1 MARARCEVEAVLLEF
16 LAARGIG
23 KEERL
28 AVGFSGGPDSTALL
42 AALCALGWESPVAV
56 HVDHGIRNRVE
67 LDAERALVRGLCAS
81 LGATLLVA
89 SVRPG
94 AVLERARSRGEGIEA
109 EARRYRY
116 AALSSSL
123 RRSSAKALLL
133 AHTRD
138 DQVET
143 LLMRLLGGS
152 GTGGL
157 RGIPVA
163 RGPFLRPFLGLEKAK
178 LLEYLESRGLP
189 FSMDSSNAS
198 GDFLRN
204 RIRRDLLPLL
214 DSDFP
219 GWRKG
224 LARSAAKAILDEEA
238 LSAAADALEFALPDS
253 GSAELSL
260 PEKAL
265 LEAPTAVA
273 LRAIQR
279 AQARLL
285 GKERLPSGMTA
296 AALKAIRGG
305 DAAAYRGA
313 GLELFRRDGRVILRH
328 GLDFPRRGGYF
339 VLIDRPIRVRVGSL
353 AVSAA
358 WDSGGRSGI
367 RADAFSFTLVV
378 RSRRPGD
385 AIALR
390 SGTKRLDAIFSDWAL
405 SESSRCAAPVIED
418 RDGIVAVLG
427 AAFGGR
433 DRYRAGPV
441 GECAHRLSINVK
453 GA

>member
-1 MARARCEVEAVLLEF
+1 MASARCEVEAVLLEF
-16 LAARGIG
+16 LTSRGIG
-23 KEERL
+23 RKERL

-42 AALCALGWESPVAV
+42 AALCALGWERPVAV
-56 HVDHGIRNRVE
+56 HVDHGIRDRVE
-67 LDAERALVRGLCAS
+67 LDAERALVASLCSS

-94 AVLERARSRGEGIEA
+94 AVLELAQSRGEGIEA
-109 EARRYRY
+109 AARRYRY
-116 AALSSSL
+116 AAMGSSL
-123 RRSSAKALLL
+123 LRTAARALLL

-138 DQVET
+138 DQIET
-143 LLMRLLGGS
+143 LLMRILGGS

-157 RGIPVA
+157 RGIPEA
-163 RGPFLRPFLGLEKAK
+163 RGPFLRPFLRLEKSK
-178 LLEYLESRGLP
+178 LLAYLDARGLP
-189 FSMDSSNAS
+189 YSTDSSNAS

-214 DSDFP
+214 DSGFP

-224 LARSAAKAILDEEA
+224 LARTAEKAVLDEEA
-238 LSAAADALEFALPDS
+238 LSAAADSLAFSQPDT
-253 GSAELSL
+253 GSHELSL

-265 LEAPTAVA
+265 LEAPPAVA

-279 AQARLL
+279 AQAKLL
-285 GKERLPSGMTA
+285 GKARIPSAMTA
-296 AALKAIRGG
+296 ASLDAIRGQ
-305 DAAAYRGA
+305 ASSIYKGA

-339 VLIDRPIRVRVGSL
+339 VLIDRPRRVRVGSL
-353 AVSAA
+353 EVNAA
-358 WDSGGRSGI
+358 WDPGGRSGI
-367 RADAFSFTLVV
+367 RADAFRFPLVV

-385 AIALR
+385 AIALK
-390 SGTKRLDAIFSDWAL
+390 SGTKRLDAIFSDWSL
-405 SESSRCAAPVIED
+405 SETSRCAAPVIED

-433 DRYRAGPV
+433 DRYRAGPL
-441 GECAHRLSINVK
+441 GDCAHRLSIIVK